1 MTPAK
6 ISVIIATRNRA
17 GLLPR
22 AVDSARTAGADVEI
36 VVVDDAST
44 DSTPE
49 VCAGF
54 SGVEVIRL
62 GKNRGLA
69 AARNAGLDK
78 CRGDLLAFLDDDDVR
93 MPGSLDRQR
102 EFLQAHP
109 EAVAAYGRVFL
120 FDDSPGSQQREV
132 WPSEV
137 KSGDLFWDLVR
148 SNFIPV
154 CGILVRKECVSAVG
168 GFDPRL
174 ATAEDWDLWLRISE
188 SSHFAAQEDIV
199 AGYRRPA
206 LGSDQL
212 SSRPVLM
219 KTTSARVQARAL
231 ALPRARR
238 ASAPLRQALRR
249 WHLRVLWSE
258 LLIEVLGA
266 DAAGAIVRWLT
277 AACIFP
283 TATFGSPL
291 AWRVAWRAARK
302 NILGWP
308 ANSRT
313 LEELKD
319 EISRCLGNE
328 VARIPTPCAA
338 E

>member
-1 MTPAK
+1 M
-6 ISVIIATRNRA
+6 
-17 GLLPR
+17 
-22 AVDSARTAGADVEI
+22 EI

-148 SNFIPV
+148 VQLYSGLRDSRSQRV
-154 CGILVRKECVSAVG
+154 CVG
-168 GFDPRL
+168 RRRL
-174 ATAEDWDLWLRISE
+174 RSPPCDRGGLGSLAANLGE
-188 SSHFAAQEDIV
+188 FPFCAQEDIV
-199 AGYRRPA
+199 AGYRLPA